1 VIDERLSDCHLIQDV
16 VLTSTGL
23 EIAVDPAVWAAV
35 PCHTPRQFARRLL
48 SLAQR
53 VNLARYPKK
62 RRGPKKPPPRKRSGK
77 RNHHISTA
85 RLLAKSR
92 DN

>member
-1 VIDERLSDCHLIQDV
+1 VINERLSDCHLIQDV

-35 PCHTPRQFARRLL
+35 PSQTPRQFAQRLL

-53 VNLARYPKK
+53 VNLARYPKT

-77 RNHHISTA
+77 QNHHISTA